1 MGKKKAVRSVPA
13 QIVIG
18 SAAELGFM
26 LALTAVMAALVLGG
40 AIGQGSIRTAALCAN
55 TLAAFLGSL
64 LAAKGFLQRR
74 LPMTL
79 LSVGG
84 YLLLLLLGNLLFVG
98 AAPTDGLAVCLPPI
112 GAAARQPEA
121 EDEAQAMMQENLQT
135 AKE

>member
-26 LALTAVMAALVLGG
+26 LALTAVMAALTLGG

-55 TLAAFLGSL
+55 ALAAFLGSL
-64 LAAKGFLQRR
+64 LAAKGFSQRR

-79 LSVGG
+79 ASTGV

-98 AAPTDGLAVCLPPI
+98 AAPTDGLAAVHWRGNPG
-112 GAAARQPEA
+112 GAAR
-121 EDEAQAMMQENLQT
+121 
-135 AKE
+135 

>member
-18 SAAELGFM
+18 SAADLGFM
-26 LALTAVMAALVLGG
+26 LALTAIRGG
-40 AIGQGSIRTAALCAN
+40 AHAWRRDRAGEYPDSELFARTHWRRSLEV
-55 TLAAFLGSL
+55 FLRRR
-64 LAAKGFLQRR
+64 GFRSGGFR
-74 LPMTL
+74 LTL

-112 GAAARQPEA
+112 GAAILAALLVSRKPK
-121 EDEAQAMMQENLQT
+121 T
-135 AKE
+135 RHRR

>member
-1 MGKKKAVRSVPA
+1 MGKKKAARSVPA

-26 LALTAVMAALVLGG
+26 LGG

-55 TLAAFLGSL
+55 ALAAFLGSL
-64 LAAKGFLQRR
+64 LAAKGFSQRR

-112 GAAARQPEA
+112 GAAILAALLVSRKPK
-121 EDEAQAMMQENLQT
+121 T
-135 AKE
+135 RRRR

>member
-26 LALTAVMAALVLGG
+26 LALTAVMAALTLGG

-64 LAAKGFLQRR
+64 LAAKGFSQRR

-98 AAPTDGLAVCLPPI
+98 EAPSGALAVCLPPI
-112 GAAARQPEA
+112 GAAILAALLVSRKPK
-121 EDEAQAMMQENLQT
+121 T
-135 AKE
+135 RRRR

>member
-1 MGKKKAVRSVPA
+1 MGKKKAARSVPA

-26 LALTAVMAALVLGG
+26 LALTAVMAALTLGC

-55 TLAAFLGSL
+55 ALAAYLGSL

-79 LSVGG
+79 ASTGV

-112 GAAARQPEA
+112 GAAILATLLVSRKPK
-121 EDEAQAMMQENLQT
+121 T
-135 AKE
+135 RRRR

>member
-1 MGKKKAVRSVPA
+1 MGKKKAARSASV
-13 QIVIG
+13 QIAIG
-18 SAAELGFM
+18 SASDLVCM

-55 TLAAFLGSL
+55 ALAAFLGSL
-64 LAAKGFLQRR
+64 LAAKGFSQRR

-84 YLLLLLLGNLLFVG
+84 YLLLLLLGNLFVG

-112 GAAARQPEA
+112 GAAILAALLVSRKPK
-121 EDEAQAMMQENLQT
+121 T
-135 AKE
+135 RRRR